1 MKNYQKEILDW
12 QKTLDTNL
20 RKENSWLALAG
31 LFWLD
36 EGVNTFGADNKNDI
50 VFPDSDIPPQIGAF
64 IVDGD
69 AVTLKVTANT
79 PVDVDGV
86 PAKEA
91 LLRPDVSGAPTQLK
105 LGALSF
111 ILIQRED
118 GFGIRLWDNS
128 RPERDTFPGR
138 QWYPVD
144 EKFRLEGRYTRFADE
159 KLVSFK
165 RENGADFEAK
175 MEGEVSFFVGN
186 ESYALLAFEDEE
198 GELFIMFRDA
208 TNGVETY
215 GSGRYLSV
223 DAPEEG
229 KAIID
234 FNRAVNPPCAFT
246 DFATCPLPPAQNNIP
261 VSIKAGERRQ
271 KIHEEN

>member
-1 MKNYQKEILDW
+1 MNNYQEEILDW

-36 EGVNTFGADNKNDI
+36 EGVNTFGAGDENDI
-50 VFPDSDIPPQIGAF
+50 VFPDADILPQIGAF

-69 AVTLKVTANT
+69 KVKLEVTADT

-138 QWYPVD
+138 LWYPVD
-144 EKFRLEGRYTRFADE
+144 EKFRIEGRYTRFADE

-208 TNGVETY
+208 TNGMETY

-223 DAPEEG
+223 DTPEEG

-261 VSIKAGERRQ
+261 VSIKAGEKRQ
-271 KIHEEN
+271 KNP